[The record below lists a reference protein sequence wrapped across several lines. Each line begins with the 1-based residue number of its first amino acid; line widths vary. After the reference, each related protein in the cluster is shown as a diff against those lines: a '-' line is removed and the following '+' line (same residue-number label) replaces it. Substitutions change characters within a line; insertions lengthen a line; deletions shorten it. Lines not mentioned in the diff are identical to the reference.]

1 MSKESRHK
9 RWLEKQQKLQA
20 AHAVQRANRR
30 GTMLNPAPD
39 PRDEHAALRALLES
53 PYTALSV
60 AIIFGALALS
70 GKFSV
75 SASQFFF
82 VLAWGVAIIGLRGQP
97 LALFVGLSAIIGGV
111 LVILAYFFRPDVVPS
126 YAGILMPKGDTI
138 FSFNGPALISKIEVG
153 TTGTTFTLSKPG
165 EIGTLLM
172 PFLSE
177 SQFKVETVKGK
188 SRISAGI
195 TDQSGNII
203 VELIRN
209 EWKVAPPPGTWDRN
223 YTDDALEVINPQG
236 KIALQVKV
244 LKDRV
249 QLQGEWWGPFLGVAP
264 NRPNAPRG
272 VRIVQVDNINQ
283 YTGTI
288 YFLPEEGNA
297 PQIKRM
303 FMYPSEL
310 HLGELQQ

>member
-126 YAGILMPKGDTI
+126 YAGILMPKGGTI

-209 EWKVAPPPGTWDRN
+209 EWKVASRYMGQKLHGRCLRGHKPSGKNCIASQGAERPCSTTGGMVGPISRRCTKPPKC
-223 YTDDALEVINPQG
+223 A
-236 KIALQVKV
+236 A
-244 LKDRV
+244 
-249 QLQGEWWGPFLGVAP
+249 
-264 NRPNAPRG
+264 RG
-272 VRIVQVDNINQ
+272 ANSSGR
-283 YTGTI
+283 
-288 YFLPEEGNA
+288 
-297 PQIKRM
+297 
-303 FMYPSEL
+303 
-310 HLGELQQ
+310 